1 MRGFFNGLV
10 LGIILGAVGFW
21 YVQKKAQE
29 HPEAQERYQEA
40 MTNTEAKASEAASNF
55 SDAMSAKLDT
65 LDLHTDEIKSELK
78 RTGEV
83 VRRKAVDIGDQA
95 ADAASDAR
103 AVAEIKAKYVSD
115 PNLSV
120 WKISVSCSHGHVTLG
135 GTVSSA
141 DDIGRAVALAL
152 DADGVRDVI
161 STIKVQPP
169 GEAAESPAPA
179 AQPTAQTNDMPIK

>member
-1 MRGFFNGLV
+1 MRGFFNGLII
-10 LGIILGAVGFW
+10 GIILGAVGFW

-29 HPEAQERYQEA
+29 HPEAQERYREA
-40 MTNTEAKASEAASNF
+40 MTNTEAKASETAANF

-78 RTGEV
+78 HSGEII
-83 VRRKAVDIGDQA
+83 RRKAVDIGDQA
-95 ADAASDAR
+95 TDAASDAR
-103 AVAEIKAKYVSD
+103 AIAAIKAKYVAD

-120 WKISVSCSHGHVTLG
+120 WKISVSCSHGHVTLD

-161 STIKVQPP
+161 STLKVQTP
-169 GEAAESPAPA
+169 GEPA
-179 AQPTAQTNDMPIK
+179 AQPTPEPVLQTNQ